1 MEEREKHK
9 GARRKE
15 RKERRRSRKK
25 RQGRREGNGDETG
38 RIATRDRRRMENQHR
53 WGLLGSSREHQTQVS
68 GPSQRGSNFLPSR
81 SPAASGRNPTAAS
94 ISPEEATG
102 GHGE

>member
-15 RKERRRSRKK
+15 RKERRRSRK

-53 WGLLGSSREHQTQVS
+53 W
-68 GPSQRGSNFLPSR
+68 
-81 SPAASGRNPTAAS
+81 
-94 ISPEEATG
+94 
-102 GHGE
+102 